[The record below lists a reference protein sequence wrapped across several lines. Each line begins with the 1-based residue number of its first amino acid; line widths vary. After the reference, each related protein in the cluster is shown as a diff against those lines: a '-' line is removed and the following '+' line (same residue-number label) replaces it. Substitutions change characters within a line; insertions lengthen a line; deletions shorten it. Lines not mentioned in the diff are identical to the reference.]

1 MVILVFFI
9 ESYHFLLVYG
19 SGPPWTTVVRLSNIK
34 TVDLVHCEPSFSEI
48 NFRPILLLENL

>member
-1 MVILVFFI
+1 
-9 ESYHFLLVYG
+9 
-19 SGPPWTTVVRLSNIK
+19 VRLYNIK